1 MELVL
6 PLFLGFFASAIGI
19 LPPGLINMTAA
30 KVSLEDGRNEAISFA
45 IGATII
51 VFFQT
56 FLALF
61 FANYLDQNSA
71 FINMLQ
77 EIGLVLFLGLTTF
90 FFWRGKKPKQTNHN
104 IQKHS
109 KSNRFFLGILLSS
122 LNLFPIPYYV
132 FVSISLSAYGYFF
145 FTKTFIYLFVLG
157 AVLGAFIVFYGY
169 ILFFKKQENNNSFL
183 LNYGNYI
190 IGSITGLV
198 SLLTIFK
205 LFHL

>member
-1 MELVL
+1 MDFAL
-6 PLFLGFFASAIGI
+6 PLFLGFIASAVGI

-45 IGATII
+45 FGATII

-61 FANYLDQNSA
+61 FANYLDQNTA

-90 FFWRGKKPKQTNHN
+90 FFWREKKPKQTNHN

-132 FVSISLSAYGYFF
+132 FISISLSAYGYFF

-157 AVLGAFIVFYGY
+157 AVSGAFIVFYGY
-169 ILFFKKQENNNSFL
+169 ILFFKKQENDNSFL

-198 SLLTIFK
+198 SLFTIFK
-205 LFHL
+205 LLN

>member
-61 FANYLDQNSA
+61 FANYLDQNTA

-90 FFWRGKKPKQTNHN
+90 FFWRGKKPMQTNHN

-132 FVSISLSAYGYFF
+132 FISISLSAYGYFF

-157 AVLGAFIVFYGY
+157 AVSGAFIVFYGY

-198 SLLTIFK
+198 SLFTIFK
-205 LFHL
+205 LLN